1 MDNGFNQTNNILEQ
15 DPNAFAGQ
23 PFAQPD
29 PNAVAQTNFA
39 QPDPNAVAQTNFAQ
53 PDPNAMAQT
62 NFAQPDYNAQSQLGY
77 AQTTFDP
84 TANQTAYGWNNVP
97 VNQFAPSEQTGPRKC
112 PGKEITGMVFGIS
125 SLLMGLI
132 TLFLGFVSL
141 AVGAAFGRHSVYGYG
156 RVAMTGASAQVY
168 IYGIVYG
175 LMGIAF
181 AVVAMVLRGKV
192 MAEADEITVK
202 IKAGFGLAIA
212 GIITSGLGLFLT
224 IIGIIVMNA

>member
-1 MDNGFNQTNNILEQ
+1 MEDGLIMDNGFNQMDNGFNQMNNA
-15 DPNAFAGQ
+15 PV
-23 PFAQPD
+23 QPD
-29 PNAVAQTNFA
+29 PTMQ
-39 QPDPNAVAQTNFAQ
+39 QPYVQPNAEQGFV
-53 PDPNAMAQT
+53 
-62 NFAQPDYNAQSQLGY
+62 QPDYNAGQAY
-77 AQTTFDP
+77 AQPSYDGYP
-84 TANQTAYGWNNVP
+84 NQQVSGWNNYP
-97 VNQFAPSEQTGPRKC
+97 TNNFQPANQFAPSEQTGPRKC

-141 AVGAAFGRHSVYGYG
+141 AVGAAFGRHSVYSYG
-156 RVAMTGASAQVY
+156 RAAMTGASAQVY